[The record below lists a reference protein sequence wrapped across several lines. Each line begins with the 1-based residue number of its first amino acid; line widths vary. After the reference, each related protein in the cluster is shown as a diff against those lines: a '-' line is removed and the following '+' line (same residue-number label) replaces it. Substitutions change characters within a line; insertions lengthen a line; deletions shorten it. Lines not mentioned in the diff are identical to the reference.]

1 MNKIYLLTF
10 LIFTSFFINTQDAQD
25 TQEEVDPNI
34 ERVEKIQ
41 DLINRVEENRE
52 ELSKIDAQRIDNFI
66 KKVADRRF
74 LLSKAQKQL
83 SDEEARNQR
92 LEDLFESNELKL
104 AELETEL
111 NIKLGVLGEL
121 FGVARQMAG
130 ELQADSE
137 SAYNFSEH
145 PNRTDALNE
154 IGKIKVHNLKNLE
167 DLWVLHLNEINSS
180 GEIKEIKAN
189 VINSDGDIE
198 EDSLVRYG
206 PFNMVKN
213 SSFVKTDIA
222 NNAYSVLQKQPDRS
236 LRRQF
241 RSHYRSDGYAVAPV
255 DPTRGFLLSL
265 YLDKPSTFERIAQG
279 KLIGFIIV
287 IIGLSGL
294 IFAAYRYYTLYIY
307 SKTISSNENSDVFNK
322 IQSISDN
329 AKDVDT
335 FERECDEVL
344 LTVNGNLSW
353 GVNWIKFLAAVAP
366 LLGLLGTVIGM
377 IETFQAITVFGTGDP
392 KQMAGGISQA
402 LVTTMLGL
410 IFAAPLLAMY
420 TLLSEKVSEILQEI
434 EEFVAVTI
442 VKKVK

>member
-10 LIFTSFFINTQDAQD
+10 LIITSFFINAQD
-25 TQEEVDPNI
+25 TQEEVDTNI

-213 SSFVKTDIA
+213 RSFVKTDIA

>member
-1 MNKIYLLTF
+1 MNKFYLLTF
-10 LIFTSFFINTQDAQD
+10 LIFTSIIITS
-25 TQEEVDPNI
+25 QEVEEEIDPNI

-52 ELSKIDAQRIDNFI
+52 ELSKIDAVRIDTFI

-74 LLSKAQKQL
+74 LLSKAKKQL

-137 SAYNFSEH
+137 SAYNFSEN
-145 PNRTDALNE
+145 PKRTDSLND

-189 VINSDGDIE
+189 VINSDGDID
-198 EDSLVRYG
+198 EDALVRYG
-206 PFNMVKN
+206 PFNMVKGR
-213 SSFVKTDIA
+213 SFVKTDIA

-241 RSHYRSDGYAVAPV
+241 RSHYRSDDYAVAPI

-265 YLDKPSTFERIAQG
+265 YLDKPSAFERIAQG

-287 IIGLSGL
+287 LIGLSGL
-294 IFAAYRYYTLYIY
+294 VFAAYRYYTLYIY
-307 SKTISSNENSDVFNK
+307 SKSISSNENADVFNK

>member
-10 LIFTSFFINTQDAQD
+10 LIFTSFFINAQD

-52 ELSKIDAQRIDNFI
+52 ELSKIDAERIDNFI

-180 GEIKEIKAN
+180 GEIKEVKAN

-213 SSFVKTDIA
+213 RSFVKTDIA

-241 RSHYRSDGYAVAPV
+241 RSHYRSDGYEVAPV

-287 IIGLSGL
+287 IIGLLGL

>member
-1 MNKIYLLTF
+1 MKNIFKFGLVLCFTT
-10 LIFTSFFINTQDAQD
+10 LIFTQEVE
-25 TQEEVDPNI
+25 EEVDPNI

-41 DLINRVEENRE
+41 DLIDRVEQNRE
-52 ELSKIDAQRIDNFI
+52 ELSSIDKARLDNFI
-66 KKVADRRF
+66 NKVADRRF
-74 LLSKAQKQL
+74 LLSKAKKQL
-83 SDEEARNQR
+83 ADEEARNQR
-92 LEDLFESNELKL
+92 LEDLFEANEIKL
-104 AELETEL
+104 SELETEL

-137 SAYNFSEH
+137 TAYNFSEY
-145 PNRTDALNE
+145 PKRTDTLNE
-154 IGKIKVHNLKNLE
+154 IGKIKVHSLKNLE
-167 DLWVLHLNEINSS
+167 DLWTLHLKEINSS
-180 GEIKEIKAN
+180 GEVKEISAN
-189 VINSDGDIE
+189 IINSSGDIE
-198 EDSLVRYG
+198 ETQLVRYG
-206 PFNMVKN
+206 PFNIVEN
-213 SSFVKTDIA
+213 RSFVKTDIA
-222 NNAYSVLQKQPDRS
+222 NNAFSVLQKQPDRS
-236 LRRQF
+236 LRRNF
-241 RSHYRSDGYAVAPV
+241 RSHYRSDGYSVAPI

-287 IIGLSGL
+287 IIGISGL
-294 IFAAYRYYTLYIY
+294 IFAGYRYYSLYQY
-307 SKTISSNENSDVFNK
+307 SKTISSNDDNDVFNK
-322 IQSISDN
+322 IQSISNNTRDIE
-329 AKDVDT
+329 A

-344 LTVNGNLSW
+344 LTVNGNLSF

-420 TLLSEKVSEILQEI
+420 TLLSEKVSGILQEI
-434 EEFVAVTI
+434 EEFVAVNI
-442 VKKVK
+442 VKKIK

>member
-1 MNKIYLLTF
+1 MNKIFLLTF
-10 LIFTSFFINTQDAQD
+10 LIFTSFFINAQD

-52 ELSKIDAQRIDNFI
+52 ELSKIDAERIDNFI

-145 PNRTDALNE
+145 PNRSDALNE

-213 SSFVKTDIA
+213 RSFVKTDIA

-287 IIGLSGL
+287 IIGFSGL

>member
-1 MNKIYLLTF
+1 MNKIFLLTF
-10 LIFTSFFINTQDAQD
+10 LIFTSFFINAQD

-52 ELSKIDAQRIDNFI
+52 ELSKIDAERIDNFI

-213 SSFVKTDIA
+213 KSFVKTDIA

-241 RSHYRSDGYAVAPV
+241 RSHYRSDDYAVAPV

-294 IFAAYRYYTLYIY
+294 IFAAYRYYKLYIY

>member
-1 MNKIYLLTF
+1 MNKFYLLTTI
-10 LIFTSFFINTQDAQD
+10 LITSLFIPAQEEV
-25 TQEEVDPNI
+25 EEVDPNV
-34 ERVEKIQ
+34 ERIEKIQ
-41 DLINRVEENRE
+41 DLINRVEKNRA
-52 ELSKIDAQRIDNFI
+52 ELSAMDNARVNEFI

-74 LLSKAQKQL
+74 LLSKAKKQL
-83 SDEEARNQR
+83 ADEEARNVR
-92 LEDLFESNELKL
+92 LEDLFEANEIKL
-104 AELETEL
+104 SELETEL

-137 SAYNFSEH
+137 SAYNFTEH
-145 PNRTDALNE
+145 PNRTESLNE

-167 DLWVLHLNEINSS
+167 DLWVLHLNEIASS
-180 GEIKEIKAN
+180 GEIKAISAN
-189 VINSDGDIE
+189 VINSSGDIE
-198 EDSLVRYG
+198 EDQLVRYG

-213 SSFVKTDIA
+213 RSFVKTDVA
-222 NNAYSVLQKQPDRS
+222 NNAFSVLQKQPDRS
-236 LRRQF
+236 LRRKF
-241 RSHYRSDGYAVAPV
+241 RSHYRSDGYAVAPI

-287 IIGLSGL
+287 LIGISGL
-294 IFAAYRYYTLYIY
+294 IFAAYRYYTLYLY
-307 SKTISSNENSDVFNK
+307 SKTIKSKDENDIFSKIENISNSS
-322 IQSISDN
+322 
-329 AKDVDT
+329 KDVET

-434 EEFVAVTI
+434 EEFVAITI

>member
-10 LIFTSFFINTQDAQD
+10 LIFTSFFINAQD

-52 ELSKIDAQRIDNFI
+52 ELSKIDAKRIDNFI

-145 PNRTDALNE
+145 PNRTAALNE

-213 SSFVKTDIA
+213 RSFVKTDIA

-287 IIGLSGL
+287 LIGLSGL
-294 IFAAYRYYTLYIY
+294 IFAAYRYYTLYVY

>member
-1 MNKIYLLTF
+1 MNKFYLLLF
-10 LIFTSFFINTQDAQD
+10 LIFSALSTDAQEVE
-25 TQEEVDPNI
+25 EEVDPNI

-41 DLINRVEENRE
+41 DLINRVEENRD
-52 ELSKIDAQRIDNFI
+52 ELSKIDAKRIDDFI

-74 LLSKAQKQL
+74 LLSKAKQQL
-83 SDEEARNQR
+83 ADEEARNKR
-92 LEDLFESNELKL
+92 LEELFEANEIKL

-137 SAYNFSEH
+137 SAYNFSEY
-145 PNRTDALNE
+145 PNRSEALNE
-154 IGKIKVHNLKNLE
+154 IGKIKVHNLENLE
-167 DLWVLHLNEINSS
+167 DLWILHLNEINSS
-180 GEIKEIKAN
+180 GEIKEIQAN

-198 EDSLVRYG
+198 KDNLVRYG

-213 SSFVKTDIA
+213 KSFVKTDIA
-222 NNAYSVLQKQPDRS
+222 NNAFSVLQKQPDRS
-236 LRRQF
+236 LRRKF
-241 RSHYRSDGYAVAPV
+241 KSHYRSDDYAVAPI

-287 IIGLSGL
+287 LIGLSGL
-294 IFAAYRYYTLYIY
+294 IFAAYRYYTLYVY

-322 IQSISDN
+322 IQSISDKS
-329 AKDVDT
+329 KDVDS

>member
-1 MNKIYLLTF
+1 MNKFYLLLF
-10 LIFTSFFINTQDAQD
+10 LIITSISINAQD
-25 TQEEVDPNI
+25 VEEEVDPNI

-41 DLINRVEENRE
+41 DLINRVEENRD
-52 ELSKIDAQRIDNFI
+52 ELSKIDAKRIDDFI

-74 LLSKAQKQL
+74 LLSKAKQQL
-83 SDEEARNQR
+83 ADEEARNKR
-92 LEDLFESNELKL
+92 LEELFEANEIKL

-145 PNRTDALNE
+145 PNRSEALNE
-154 IGKIKVHNLKNLE
+154 IGKIKVHNLENLE
-167 DLWVLHLNEINSS
+167 DLWILHLNEINSS
-180 GEIKEIKAN
+180 GEIKEIQAN
-189 VINSDGDIE
+189 VINSDGVIE
-198 EDSLVRYG
+198 KDNLVRYG

-213 SSFVKTDIA
+213 KSFVKTDIA
-222 NNAYSVLQKQPDRS
+222 NNAFSVLQKQPDRS
-236 LRRQF
+236 LRRKF
-241 RSHYRSDGYAVAPV
+241 KSHYRSDDYAVAPI

-287 IIGLSGL
+287 LIGLSGL
-294 IFAAYRYYTLYIY
+294 IFAAYRYYTLYVY

-322 IQSISDN
+322 IQSISDKS
-329 AKDVDT
+329 KDVDS

>member
-1 MNKIYLLTF
+1 MNKFYLLTTI
-10 LIFTSFFINTQDAQD
+10 LITSLFIPAQEEV
-25 TQEEVDPNI
+25 EEVDPNV

-41 DLINRVEENRE
+41 DLINRVEKNRA
-52 ELSKIDAQRIDNFI
+52 ELSAMDNARVNEFI

-74 LLSKAQKQL
+74 LLSKAKKQL
-83 SDEEARNQR
+83 ADEEARNVR
-92 LEDLFESNELKL
+92 LEDLFEANEIKL
-104 AELETEL
+104 SELETEL

-137 SAYNFSEH
+137 SAYNFTEH
-145 PNRTDALNE
+145 PNRTESLNE

-167 DLWVLHLNEINSS
+167 DLWVLHLNEIASS
-180 GEIKEIKAN
+180 GEIKAISAN
-189 VINSDGDIE
+189 VINSSGDIE
-198 EDSLVRYG
+198 EDRLVRYG

-213 SSFVKTDIA
+213 RSFVKTDVA
-222 NNAYSVLQKQPDRS
+222 NNAFSVLQKQPDRS
-236 LRRQF
+236 LRRKF
-241 RSHYRSDGYAVAPV
+241 RSHYRSDGYAVAPI

-287 IIGLSGL
+287 LIGISGL
-294 IFAAYRYYTLYIY
+294 IFAAYRYYTLYLY
-307 SKTISSNENSDVFNK
+307 SKTIKSKDENDIFSKIENISNSS
-322 IQSISDN
+322 
-329 AKDVDT
+329 KDVET

-434 EEFVAVTI
+434 EEFVAITI

>member
-1 MNKIYLLTF
+1 MNKFYLLTTI
-10 LIFTSFFINTQDAQD
+10 LITSLFIPAQEEV
-25 TQEEVDPNI
+25 EEVDPNV

-41 DLINRVEENRE
+41 DLINRVEKNRA
-52 ELSKIDAQRIDNFI
+52 ELSAMDNARVNEFI

-74 LLSKAQKQL
+74 LLSKAKKQL
-83 SDEEARNQR
+83 ADEEARNVR
-92 LEDLFESNELKL
+92 LEDLFEANEIKL
-104 AELETEL
+104 SELETEL

-137 SAYNFSEH
+137 SAYNFTEH
-145 PNRTDALNE
+145 PNRTESLNE

-167 DLWVLHLNEINSS
+167 DLWVLHLNEIASS
-180 GEIKEIKAN
+180 GEIKAISAN
-189 VINSDGDIE
+189 VINSSGDIE
-198 EDSLVRYG
+198 EDQLVRYG

-213 SSFVKTDIA
+213 RSFVKTDVA
-222 NNAYSVLQKQPDRS
+222 NNAFSVLQKQPDRS
-236 LRRQF
+236 LRRKF
-241 RSHYRSDGYAVAPV
+241 RSHYRSDGYAVAPI

-287 IIGLSGL
+287 LIGISGL
-294 IFAAYRYYTLYIY
+294 IFAAYRYYTLYLY
-307 SKTISSNENSDVFNK
+307 SKTIKSKDENDIFSKIENISNSS
-322 IQSISDN
+322 
-329 AKDVDT
+329 KDVET

-392 KQMAGGISQA
+392 KQMAGGISRA

-434 EEFVAVTI
+434 EEFVAITI

>member
-1 MNKIYLLTF
+1 MNKFYLLTI
-10 LIFTSFFINTQDAQD
+10 LIFIPFFINSQNV
-25 TQEEVDPNI
+25 QEEVDPNI

-41 DLINRVEENRE
+41 DLINRVEENRD
-52 ELSKIDAQRIDNFI
+52 ELSKIDAARVDNFI

-167 DLWVLHLNEINSS
+167 DLWILHLNEINSS
-180 GEIKEIKAN
+180 GEIKEIEAS

-198 EDSLVRYG
+198 KDKLVRYG

-213 SSFVKTDIA
+213 KSFVKTDIA

-241 RSHYRSDGYAVAPV
+241 RSHYRSDNYTVAPI

>member
-1 MNKIYLLTF
+1 MNKFYLLTTI
-10 LIFTSFFINTQDAQD
+10 LITSLFIIAQED
-25 TQEEVDPNI
+25 VEEVDPNI

-41 DLINRVEENRE
+41 DLINRVEKNRE
-52 ELSKIDAQRIDNFI
+52 ELSAMDNARVNEFI

-74 LLSKAQKQL
+74 LLSKAKKQL
-83 SDEEARNQR
+83 ADEEARNLR
-92 LEDLFESNELKL
+92 LEDLFEANEIKL
-104 AELETEL
+104 SELETEL

-137 SAYNFSEH
+137 SAYNFTEH

-167 DLWVLHLNEINSS
+167 DLWVLHLNEIASS
-180 GEIKEIKAN
+180 GEIKVISAN
-189 VINSDGDIE
+189 VINSSGDIE
-198 EDSLVRYG
+198 EDQLVRYG

-213 SSFVKTDIA
+213 RSFVKTDVA
-222 NNAYSVLQKQPDRS
+222 NNAFSVLQKQPDRS
-236 LRRQF
+236 LRRKF
-241 RSHYRSDGYAVAPV
+241 RSHYRSDGYAVAPI

-287 IIGLSGL
+287 LIGISGL
-294 IFAAYRYYTLYIY
+294 IFAAYRYYTLYLY
-307 SKTISSNENSDVFNK
+307 SKTIKSKDENDIFSKIENISNASNDVE
-322 IQSISDN
+322 
-329 AKDVDT
+329 T

-434 EEFVAVTI
+434 EEFVAITI

>member
-1 MNKIYLLTF
+1 MNKIYLL
-10 LIFTSFFINTQDAQD
+10 IFVLLLNFNIFAQE
-25 TQEEVDPNI
+25 TEEEVDPNI

-41 DLINRVEENRE
+41 DLINRVEQNRA
-52 ELSKIDAQRIDNFI
+52 ELSSMDNQRLNEFI
-66 KKVADRRF
+66 KKVADRKF
-74 LLSKAQKQL
+74 LLSKAKKQL
-83 SDEEARNQR
+83 SDEEARNKR
-92 LEDLFESNELKL
+92 LEDLFEANEIKL
-104 AELETEL
+104 SELETEL

-137 SAYNFSEH
+137 EAYNFTEH
-145 PNRTDALNE
+145 PNRKDSLNE

-167 DLWVLHLNEINSS
+167 DLWILHLNEISSS
-180 GEIKEIKAN
+180 GEIKEITAN

-198 EDSLVRYG
+198 ENTLVRYG

-213 SSFVKTDIA
+213 RSFVKTDVA
-222 NNAYSVLQKQPDRS
+222 NNAFTVLQKQPDRS
-236 LRRQF
+236 LRRKF
-241 RSHYRSDGYAVAPV
+241 KSHYRSDDYAVAPI

-287 IIGLSGL
+287 LIGFSGL
-294 IFAAYRYYTLYIY
+294 VFAAYRYYSLYRY
-307 SKTISSNENSDVFNK
+307 SKTISSKDEADIFNK
-322 IQSISDN
+322 IQTISDKS
-329 AKDVDT
+329 KDIES

>member
-1 MNKIYLLTF
+1 MNKFYLLTF
-10 LIFTSFFINTQDAQD
+10 LIFTSILITSQEVE
-25 TQEEVDPNI
+25 EEVDPNI

-52 ELSKIDAQRIDNFI
+52 ELSKIDAVRIDTFI

-74 LLSKAQKQL
+74 LLSKAKKQL

-137 SAYNFSEH
+137 SAYNFSEN
-145 PNRTDALNE
+145 PKRTDSLNE

-189 VINSDGDIE
+189 VINSDGDID
-198 EDSLVRYG
+198 EDALVRYG
-206 PFNMVKN
+206 PFNMVKGR
-213 SSFVKTDIA
+213 SFVKTDIA

-241 RSHYRSDGYAVAPV
+241 RSHYRSDDYAVAPI

-265 YLDKPSTFERIAQG
+265 YLDKPSAFERIAQG

-287 IIGLSGL
+287 LIGLSGL
-294 IFAAYRYYTLYIY
+294 VFAAYRYYTLYIY
-307 SKTISSNENSDVFNK
+307 SKSISSNENADVFNK

>member
-1 MNKIYLLTF
+1 MNKFYLLTTI
-10 LIFTSFFINTQDAQD
+10 LITSLFIPAQEEV
-25 TQEEVDPNI
+25 EEVDPNV

-41 DLINRVEENRE
+41 DLINRVEKNRA
-52 ELSKIDAQRIDNFI
+52 ELSAMDNARVNEFI

-74 LLSKAQKQL
+74 LLAKAKKQL
-83 SDEEARNQR
+83 ADEEARNVR
-92 LEDLFESNELKL
+92 LEDLFEANEIKL
-104 AELETEL
+104 SELETEL

-137 SAYNFSEH
+137 SAYNFTEH
-145 PNRTDALNE
+145 PNRTESLNE

-167 DLWVLHLNEINSS
+167 DLWVLHLNEIASS
-180 GEIKEIKAN
+180 GEIKAISAN
-189 VINSDGDIE
+189 VINSSGDIE
-198 EDSLVRYG
+198 EDQLVRYG

-213 SSFVKTDIA
+213 RSFVKTDVA
-222 NNAYSVLQKQPDRS
+222 NNAFSVLQKQPDRS
-236 LRRQF
+236 LRRKF
-241 RSHYRSDGYAVAPV
+241 RSHYRSDGYAVAPI

-287 IIGLSGL
+287 LIGISGL
-294 IFAAYRYYTLYIY
+294 IFAAYRYYTLYLY
-307 SKTISSNENSDVFNK
+307 SKTIKSKDENDIFSKIENISNSS
-322 IQSISDN
+322 
-329 AKDVDT
+329 KDVET

-434 EEFVAVTI
+434 EEFVAITI

>member
-1 MNKIYLLTF
+1 MNKFYLLTTF
-10 LIFTSFFINTQDAQD
+10 LITSLFIPAQEEV
-25 TQEEVDPNI
+25 EEVDPNV

-41 DLINRVEENRE
+41 DLINRVEKNRA
-52 ELSKIDAQRIDNFI
+52 ELSAMDNARVNEFI

-74 LLSKAQKQL
+74 LLSKAKKQL
-83 SDEEARNQR
+83 ADEEARNVR
-92 LEDLFESNELKL
+92 LEDLFEANEIKL
-104 AELETEL
+104 SELETEL

-137 SAYNFSEH
+137 SAYNFTEH
-145 PNRTDALNE
+145 PNRTESLNE

-167 DLWVLHLNEINSS
+167 DLWVLHLNEIASS
-180 GEIKEIKAN
+180 GEIKAISAN
-189 VINSDGDIE
+189 VINSSGDIE
-198 EDSLVRYG
+198 EDQLVRYG

-213 SSFVKTDIA
+213 RSFVKTDVA
-222 NNAYSVLQKQPDRS
+222 NNAFSVLQKQPDRS
-236 LRRQF
+236 LRRKF
-241 RSHYRSDGYAVAPV
+241 RSHYRSDGYAVAPI

-287 IIGLSGL
+287 LIGISGL
-294 IFAAYRYYTLYIY
+294 IFAAYRYYTLYLY
-307 SKTISSNENSDVFNK
+307 SKTIKSKDENDIFSKIENISNSS
-322 IQSISDN
+322 
-329 AKDVDT
+329 KDVET

-434 EEFVAVTI
+434 EEFVAITI

>member
-10 LIFTSFFINTQDAQD
+10 LIFTSFFINAQD

-83 SDEEARNQR
+83 SDEEARNER

-213 SSFVKTDIA
+213 RSFVKTDIA

>member
-10 LIFTSFFINTQDAQD
+10 LIFTSFFINAQD

-198 EDSLVRYG
+198 EDLLVRYG

-213 SSFVKTDIA
+213 RSFVKTDIA

>member
-1 MNKIYLLTF
+1 MNKFYLLTTI
-10 LIFTSFFINTQDAQD
+10 LITSLFIPAQEEV
-25 TQEEVDPNI
+25 EEVDPNV

-41 DLINRVEENRE
+41 DLINRVEKNRA
-52 ELSKIDAQRIDNFI
+52 ELSAMDNARVNEFI

-74 LLSKAQKQL
+74 LLSKAKKQL
-83 SDEEARNQR
+83 ADEEARNVR
-92 LEDLFESNELKL
+92 LEDLFEANEIKL
-104 AELETEL
+104 SELETEL

-137 SAYNFSEH
+137 SAYNFTEH
-145 PNRTDALNE
+145 PNRTESLNE

-167 DLWVLHLNEINSS
+167 DLWVLHLNEIASS
-180 GEIKEIKAN
+180 GEIKAISAN
-189 VINSDGDIE
+189 VINSSGDIE
-198 EDSLVRYG
+198 EDQLVRYG

-213 SSFVKTDIA
+213 RSFVKTDVA
-222 NNAYSVLQKQPDRS
+222 NNAFSVLQKQPDRS
-236 LRRQF
+236 LRRKF
-241 RSHYRSDGYAVAPV
+241 RSHYRSDGYAVAPI

-287 IIGLSGL
+287 LIGISGL
-294 IFAAYRYYTLYIY
+294 IFAAYRYYTLYLY
-307 SKTISSNENSDVFNK
+307 SKTIKSKDENDIFSKIENISNTS
-322 IQSISDN
+322 
-329 AKDVDT
+329 KDVET

-434 EEFVAVTI
+434 EEFVAITI

>member
-10 LIFTSFFINTQDAQD
+10 LIFTSFFINAQD

-104 AELETEL
+104 SELETEL

-213 SSFVKTDIA
+213 RSFVKTDIA

>member
-1 MNKIYLLTF
+1 MNKFYLLTTI
-10 LIFTSFFINTQDAQD
+10 LITSLCIPAQEEV
-25 TQEEVDPNI
+25 EEVDPNV

-41 DLINRVEENRE
+41 DLINRVEKNRA
-52 ELSKIDAQRIDNFI
+52 ELSAMDNARVNEFI

-74 LLSKAQKQL
+74 LLSKAKKQL
-83 SDEEARNQR
+83 ADEEARNVR
-92 LEDLFESNELKL
+92 LEDLFEANEIKL
-104 AELETEL
+104 SELETEL

-137 SAYNFSEH
+137 SAYNFTEH
-145 PNRTDALNE
+145 PNRTESLNE

-167 DLWVLHLNEINSS
+167 DLWVLHLNEIASS
-180 GEIKEIKAN
+180 GEIKAISAN
-189 VINSDGDIE
+189 VINSSGDIE
-198 EDSLVRYG
+198 EDQLVRYG

-213 SSFVKTDIA
+213 RSFVKTDVA
-222 NNAYSVLQKQPDRS
+222 NNAFSVLQKQPDRS
-236 LRRQF
+236 LRRKF
-241 RSHYRSDGYAVAPV
+241 RSHYRSDGYAVAPI

-287 IIGLSGL
+287 LIGISGL
-294 IFAAYRYYTLYIY
+294 IFAAYRYYTLYLY
-307 SKTISSNENSDVFNK
+307 SKTIKSKDENDIFSKIENISNSS
-322 IQSISDN
+322 
-329 AKDVDT
+329 KDVET

-434 EEFVAVTI
+434 EEFVAITI

>member
-1 MNKIYLLTF
+1 MNKFYLLTS
-10 LIFTSFFINTQDAQD
+10 LLFISLYIPAQEEV
-25 TQEEVDPNI
+25 EEVDPNV

-41 DLINRVEENRE
+41 DLINRVEKNRA
-52 ELSKIDAQRIDNFI
+52 ELSAMDNARVNEFI

-74 LLSKAQKQL
+74 LLSKAKKQL
-83 SDEEARNQR
+83 ADEEARNVR
-92 LEDLFESNELKL
+92 LEDLFEANEIKL
-104 AELETEL
+104 SELETEL

-137 SAYNFSEH
+137 SAYNFTEH
-145 PNRTDALNE
+145 PNRTESLNE

-167 DLWVLHLNEINSS
+167 DLWVLHLNEIASS
-180 GEIKEIKAN
+180 GEIKAISAN
-189 VINSDGDIE
+189 VINSSGDIE
-198 EDSLVRYG
+198 EDQLVRYG

-213 SSFVKTDIA
+213 RSFVKTDVA
-222 NNAYSVLQKQPDRS
+222 NNAFSVLQKQPDRS
-236 LRRQF
+236 LRRKF
-241 RSHYRSDGYAVAPV
+241 RSHYRSDGYAVAPI

-287 IIGLSGL
+287 LIGISGL
-294 IFAAYRYYTLYIY
+294 IFAAYRYYTLYLY
-307 SKTISSNENSDVFNK
+307 SKTIKSKDENDIFSKIENISNSS
-322 IQSISDN
+322 
-329 AKDVDT
+329 KDVET

-434 EEFVAVTI
+434 EEFVAITI

>member
-1 MNKIYLLTF
+1 
-10 LIFTSFFINTQDAQD
+10 
-25 TQEEVDPNI
+25 
-34 ERVEKIQ
+34 
-41 DLINRVEENRE
+41 
-52 ELSKIDAQRIDNFI
+52 
-66 KKVADRRF
+66 
-74 LLSKAQKQL
+74 
-83 SDEEARNQR
+83 
-92 LEDLFESNELKL
+92 
-104 AELETEL
+104 
-111 NIKLGVLGEL
+111 
-121 FGVARQMAG
+121 MAG

-137 SAYNFSEH
+137 EAYNFTEN
-145 PNRTDALNE
+145 PNREDALNE

-167 DLWVLHLNEINSS
+167 DLFVLHLNEISSS
-180 GEIKEIKAN
+180 GQIIEISAN

-198 EDSLVRYG
+198 ENKLVRYG

-213 SSFVKTDIA
+213 RSFVRTDVA
-222 NNAYSVLQKQPDRS
+222 NNAFTVLQKQPDRS
-236 LRRQF
+236 LRRKF
-241 RSHYRSDGYAVAPV
+241 RSHYRSDDYAVAPI

-287 IIGLSGL
+287 LIGLSGL
-294 IFAAYRYYTLYIY
+294 IFAAYRYYSLYVY
-307 SKTISSNENSDVFNK
+307 SKNISSKEEADIFNK
-322 IQSISDN
+322 IQNISDKS
-329 AKDVDT
+329 KDIDT

>member
-1 MNKIYLLTF
+1 MNKFYLLTTI
-10 LIFTSFFINTQDAQD
+10 LITSLFIPAQEEV
-25 TQEEVDPNI
+25 EEVDPNV

-41 DLINRVEENRE
+41 DLINRVEKNRA
-52 ELSKIDAQRIDNFI
+52 ELSAMDNARVNEFI

-74 LLSKAQKQL
+74 LLSKAKKQL
-83 SDEEARNQR
+83 ADEEARNVR
-92 LEDLFESNELKL
+92 LEDLFEANEIKL
-104 AELETEL
+104 SELETEL

-137 SAYNFSEH
+137 SAYNFTEH
-145 PNRTDALNE
+145 PNRTESLNE

-167 DLWVLHLNEINSS
+167 DLWVLHLNEIASS
-180 GEIKEIKAN
+180 GEIKAISAN
-189 VINSDGDIE
+189 IINSSGDIE
-198 EDSLVRYG
+198 EDRLVRYG

-213 SSFVKTDIA
+213 RSFVKTDVA
-222 NNAYSVLQKQPDRS
+222 NNAFSVLQKQPDRS
-236 LRRQF
+236 LRRKF
-241 RSHYRSDGYAVAPV
+241 RSHYRSDGYAVAPI

-287 IIGLSGL
+287 LIGISGL
-294 IFAAYRYYTLYIY
+294 IFAAYRYYTLYLY
-307 SKTISSNENSDVFNK
+307 SKTIKSKDENDIFSKIENISNSS
-322 IQSISDN
+322 
-329 AKDVDT
+329 KDVET

-434 EEFVAVTI
+434 EEFVAITI

>member
-1 MNKIYLLTF
+1 MKKFYLLVSI
-10 LIFTSFFINTQDAQD
+10 LFISLYIPAQEEA
-25 TQEEVDPNI
+25 EEVDPNI

-41 DLINRVEENRE
+41 DLINRVEQNRA
-52 ELSKIDAQRIDNFI
+52 ELSSMDNARVNEFI
-66 KKVADRRF
+66 RKVADRRF
-74 LLSKAQKQL
+74 LLSKAKKQL
-83 SDEEARNQR
+83 SDEETRNKN
-92 LEDLFESNELKL
+92 LEDLFESNEIKL
-104 AELETEL
+104 SELETEL

-137 SAYNFSEH
+137 LAYNFTEY
-145 PNRTDALNE
+145 PNRSDLLNE
-154 IGKIKVHNLKNLE
+154 IGKIKVHDLKNLE
-167 DLWVLHLNEINSS
+167 DLWILHLNEISSS
-180 GEIKEIKAN
+180 GEIKEITAN
-189 VINSDGDIE
+189 VVNSDGDIE
-198 EDSLVRYG
+198 ETNLVRYG

-213 SSFVKTDIA
+213 RSFVKTDVA
-222 NNAYSVLQKQPDRS
+222 NDAFTVLQKQPDRS
-236 LRRQF
+236 LRKKF
-241 RSHYRSDGYAVAPV
+241 RSHYKSDGYSVAPI

-265 YLDKPSTFERIAQG
+265 YLDKPSTIERIAQG

-287 IIGLSGL
+287 LIGIVGL
-294 IFAAYRYYTLYIY
+294 IFAAYRYYTLYAY
-307 SKTISSNENSDVFNK
+307 SKTIRSKDGNDIFNK
-322 IQSISDN
+322 IDTISN
-329 AKDVDT
+329 NSKDVES

-442 VKKVK
+442 VKKVN

>member
-1 MNKIYLLTF
+1 MNKFYLLTTI
-10 LIFTSFFINTQDAQD
+10 LITSLFIPAQEEV
-25 TQEEVDPNI
+25 EEVDPNV

-41 DLINRVEENRE
+41 DLINRVEKNRA
-52 ELSKIDAQRIDNFI
+52 ELSAMDNARVNEFI

-74 LLSKAQKQL
+74 LLSKAKKQL
-83 SDEEARNQR
+83 ADEEARNVR
-92 LEDLFESNELKL
+92 LEDLFEANEIKL
-104 AELETEL
+104 SELETEL
-111 NIKLGVLGEL
+111 NIRLGVLGEL

-137 SAYNFSEH
+137 SAYNFTEH
-145 PNRTDALNE
+145 PNRTESLNE

-167 DLWVLHLNEINSS
+167 DLWVLHLNEIASS
-180 GEIKEIKAN
+180 GEIKAISAN
-189 VINSDGDIE
+189 VINSSGDIE
-198 EDSLVRYG
+198 EDQLVRYG

-213 SSFVKTDIA
+213 RSFVKTDVA
-222 NNAYSVLQKQPDRS
+222 NNAFSVLQKQPDRS
-236 LRRQF
+236 LRRKF
-241 RSHYRSDGYAVAPV
+241 RSHYRSDGYAVAPI

-287 IIGLSGL
+287 LIGISGL
-294 IFAAYRYYTLYIY
+294 IFAAYRYYTLYLY
-307 SKTISSNENSDVFNK
+307 SKTIKSKDENDIFSKIENISNSS
-322 IQSISDN
+322 
-329 AKDVDT
+329 KDVET

-434 EEFVAVTI
+434 EEFVAITI

>member
-1 MNKIYLLTF
+1 MNKFYLLTTI
-10 LIFTSFFINTQDAQD
+10 LITSLFIPAQEEV
-25 TQEEVDPNI
+25 EEVDPNI

-41 DLINRVEENRE
+41 DLINRVEKNRE
-52 ELSKIDAQRIDNFI
+52 ELSAMDNARVNEFI

-74 LLSKAQKQL
+74 LLSKAKKQL
-83 SDEEARNQR
+83 ADEEARNER
-92 LEDLFESNELKL
+92 LEDLFEANEIKL
-104 AELETEL
+104 SELETEL

-137 SAYNFSEH
+137 SAYNFTEY

-167 DLWVLHLNEINSS
+167 DLWVLHLNEIASS
-180 GEIKEIKAN
+180 GEIKVISAN
-189 VINSDGDIE
+189 VINSSGDIE
-198 EDSLVRYG
+198 EDQLVRYG

-213 SSFVKTDIA
+213 RSFVKTDVA
-222 NNAYSVLQKQPDRS
+222 NNAFSVLQKQPDRS
-236 LRRQF
+236 LRRKF
-241 RSHYRSDGYAVAPV
+241 RSHYRSDGYAVAPI

-287 IIGLSGL
+287 LIGISGL
-294 IFAAYRYYTLYIY
+294 IFAAYRYYTLYLY
-307 SKTISSNENSDVFNK
+307 SKTIKSKDENDIFSKIENISNTSNDVE
-322 IQSISDN
+322 
-329 AKDVDT
+329 T

-434 EEFVAVTI
+434 EEFVAITI

>member
-1 MNKIYLLTF
+1 MNKIYLL
-10 LIFTSFFINTQDAQD
+10 IFVLLLNFNIFAQE
-25 TQEEVDPNI
+25 TEEEVDPNI

-41 DLINRVEENRE
+41 DLINRVEQNRA
-52 ELSKIDAQRIDNFI
+52 ELSSMDNQRLNEFI
-66 KKVADRRF
+66 KKVADRKF
-74 LLSKAQKQL
+74 LLSKAKKQL
-83 SDEEARNQR
+83 SDEEARNKR
-92 LEDLFESNELKL
+92 LEDLFEANEIKL
-104 AELETEL
+104 SELETEL

-137 SAYNFSEH
+137 EAYNFTEH
-145 PNRTDALNE
+145 PNRKDSLNE

-167 DLWVLHLNEINSS
+167 DLWILHLNEISSS
-180 GEIKEIKAN
+180 GEIKEITAN

-198 EDSLVRYG
+198 ENKLVRYG
-206 PFNMVKN
+206 PFNIVKN
-213 SSFVKTDIA
+213 RSFVKTDVA
-222 NNAYSVLQKQPDRS
+222 NNAFTVLQKQPDRS
-236 LRRQF
+236 LRRKF
-241 RSHYRSDGYAVAPV
+241 KSHYRSDDYAVAPI

-287 IIGLSGL
+287 LIGFSGL
-294 IFAAYRYYTLYIY
+294 VFAAYRYYSLYRY
-307 SKTISSNENSDVFNK
+307 SKTISSKDEADIFNK
-322 IQSISDN
+322 IQTISDKS
-329 AKDVDT
+329 KDIDS

>member
-1 MNKIYLLTF
+1 MNKFYLLTII
-10 LIFTSFFINTQDAQD
+10 LITSLFIPAQEEV
-25 TQEEVDPNI
+25 EEVDPNI

-41 DLINRVEENRE
+41 DLINRVEKNRE
-52 ELSKIDAQRIDNFI
+52 ELSAMDNARVNEFI

-74 LLSKAQKQL
+74 LLSKAKKQL
-83 SDEEARNQR
+83 ADEEARNVR
-92 LEDLFESNELKL
+92 LEDLFEANEIKL
-104 AELETEL
+104 SELETEL

-137 SAYNFSEH
+137 SAYNFTEY

-167 DLWVLHLNEINSS
+167 DLWVLHLNEIASS
-180 GEIKEIKAN
+180 GEIKVISAN
-189 VINSDGDIE
+189 VINSSGDIE
-198 EDSLVRYG
+198 EDQLVRYG

-213 SSFVKTDIA
+213 RSFVKTDVA
-222 NNAYSVLQKQPDRS
+222 NNAFSVLQKQPDRS
-236 LRRQF
+236 LRRKF
-241 RSHYRSDGYAVAPV
+241 RSHYRSDGYAVAPI

-287 IIGLSGL
+287 LIGISGL
-294 IFAAYRYYTLYIY
+294 IFAAYRYYTLYLY
-307 SKTISSNENSDVFNK
+307 SKTIKSKDENDIFSKIDNISNTS
-322 IQSISDN
+322 
-329 AKDVDT
+329 KDVET

-434 EEFVAVTI
+434 EEFVAITI

>member
-1 MNKIYLLTF
+1 MNKFYLLTF
-10 LIFTSFFINTQDAQD
+10 LIFTSIIITS
-25 TQEEVDPNI
+25 QEVEEEIDPNI

-52 ELSKIDAQRIDNFI
+52 ELSKIDAVRIDTFI

-74 LLSKAQKQL
+74 LLSKAKKQL

-137 SAYNFSEH
+137 SAYNFSEN
-145 PNRTDALNE
+145 PKRTDSLNE

-189 VINSDGDIE
+189 VINSDGDID
-198 EDSLVRYG
+198 EDALVRYG
-206 PFNMVKN
+206 PFNMVKGR
-213 SSFVKTDIA
+213 SFVKTDIA

-241 RSHYRSDGYAVAPV
+241 RSHYRSDEYAVAPI

-265 YLDKPSTFERIAQG
+265 YLDKPSAFERIAQG

-287 IIGLSGL
+287 LIGLSGL
-294 IFAAYRYYTLYIY
+294 VFAAYRYYTLYIY
-307 SKTISSNENSDVFNK
+307 SKSISSNENADVFNK